1 MAGESLNPNP
11 DNELYWDEME
21 IYIWA
26 HILGDDLL
34 RPLPKPTE
42 VSAYAQSSSLHT
54 PSADNSLRISL
65 NTRTHTL
72 FDDSLSLSHLL
83 HTYTHTYTH
92 RDSHISPGRST
103 SLYN

>member
-26 HILGDDLL
+26 DILGDDLL

-42 VSAYAQSSSLHT
+42 VSAYAQSSSLHS
-54 PSADNSLRISL
+54 PSADNNLRICECRL
-65 NTRTHTL
+65 FVVTL
-72 FDDSLSLSHLL
+72 PRPSVRLPSDWPPVRWRVSHLS
-83 HTYTHTYTH
+83 
-92 RDSHISPGRST
+92 RVSSHSKT
-103 SLYN
+103 

>member
-42 VSAYAQSSSLHT
+42 VSAYAQSSSLHS
-54 PSADNSLRISL
+54 PSADNSLRICECRLFIVTLPRPSVRPSGVRLTPRSL
-65 NTRTHTL
+65 EV
-72 FDDSLSLSHLL
+72 SHLS
-83 HTYTHTYTH
+83 
-92 RDSHISPGRST
+92 RVSSHSKT
-103 SLYN
+103 

>member
-26 HILGDDLL
+26 DILGDDLL

-42 VSAYAQSSSLHT
+42 VSAYAQSTSLHT
-54 PSADNSLRISL
+54 PSADNNLRICESL
-65 NTRTHTL
+65 FVVTL
-72 FDDSLSLSHLL
+72 PRPSVRPSGVRLTPRSLEVSHLS
-83 HTYTHTYTH
+83 
-92 RDSHISPGRST
+92 RVSSHSKT
-103 SLYN
+103 